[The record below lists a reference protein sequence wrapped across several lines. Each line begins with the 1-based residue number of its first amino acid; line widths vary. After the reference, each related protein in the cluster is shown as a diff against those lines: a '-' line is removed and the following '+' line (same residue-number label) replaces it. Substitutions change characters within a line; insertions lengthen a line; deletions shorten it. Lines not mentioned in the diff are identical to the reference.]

1 MRSATASSL
10 IQASKS
16 NMSSRAN
23 APQGTDLLGLYV
35 KKLYSVLDMH
45 RVSFGAPE
53 DLPPFLNQ
61 LRGDRH
67 LAMDFWALNSAIHT
81 NEGDIPNE
89 QMLDLIVRGV
99 TKKGADEVR
108 DSGDAKLKQTVDDLE
123 RLLAGVDID
132 SPSPDYEDVWPS
144 QTAKRPQAASET
156 RSVEPNLE
164 KRAEA
169 PAQEGRSVEAAA
181 PDPDGEDSVPASEP
195 LPLDADLAEEQTTPL
210 SKHAIGE
217 ALSRLEMNSQRLK
230 LHLDSI
236 DNRMSR
242 LEPHIEMLASPPQTH
257 VTRSVTDSAP
267 IANSKP
273 LEPVPDA
280 ISHRVPRSQRANPRL
295 VLLTDDGPSSSVPL
309 ERYGQGSHGG
319 RLAWFATLL
328 VLAGG
333 TVFAFQRY
341 GDTLRQEE
349 LPRLQQVFGVAHEE
363 LAKKLHSLIGSVTKD
378 RSPAA
383 STDEQSTDPMS
394 STTTPSQ
401 DALNGS
407 SAPAP
412 AESVETQNAPQNG
425 EAGNNATTPPND
437 GPTTP
442 PSGPTTPPSVAA
454 TPSTDDLTAVASSAV
469 TTGSRGAPKHGRSSH
484 VPADVPDY
492 TAPVGYNPAEM
503 PVGVPAAV
511 MQENLVTSRVPA
523 YPQAAKAEGVE
534 GSVVMQAV
542 ISKDGSVSHLHV
554 VQGDPALRSAALDAV
569 SKWHYRPYIVN
580 GRLVPVATT
589 VRVDFKLPRR

>member
-1 MRSATASSL
+1 
-10 IQASKS
+10 
-16 NMSSRAN
+16 
-23 APQGTDLLGLYV
+23 
-35 KKLYSVLDMH
+35 
-45 RVSFGAPE
+45 
-53 DLPPFLNQ
+53 
-61 LRGDRH
+61 
-67 LAMDFWALNSAIHT
+67 MDFWALNSAIHT